1 MKGTKAFVAN
11 KLDKSV
17 SVVDTN
23 TGALLATI
31 KVAGS
36 PTAVAVS
43 PVADRAY
50 VAMSGTNSVAVIDT
64 VAHKVIDINTATS
77 TVDNI
82 KVGVGPSAIVVSPD
96 GKRVYVS
103 NGSSNTASAIDTAT
117 NKEVAKVTVGSSPTG
132 MAVSPDNSRLYAL
145 SSSADTLT
153 VVNTVTG
160 AKIGSV
166 NVGDSPRGIVLS
178 ANGQRAYVTNYN
190 TDQVAVVNTT
200 GTNPVVIAR
209 ITVGDKPDGIAMS
222 SDGRLV
228 YVANGPDTVSLIN
241 TATNTLTGSAVVI
254 DTTPAT
260 ATHSIAFTA
269 DGKAYVTDYA
279 DDVVRVVSLKHYNA
293 APVSTGVPT
302 MDPPNTTTGA
312 VSGRFHVE
320 DPDKDPLTYSDSHRT
335 DQGIGDIRRGRLT
348 ASPIRRPLPPAVK
361 PPKHLGSPILS
372 PSASTTPA
380 GASKNVTVTVSIDPK
395 PLAPNHSPSASPT
408 GWGSASDL
416 ATGLVIGQMNGTDPD
431 GDPLTY
437 SVWDVSRRGTT
448 TVNAATGEF
457 TYIPTLSARLQANT
471 TAGYDLDGINGGG

>member
-1 MKGTKAFVAN
+1 M
-11 KLDKSV
+11 
-17 SVVDTN
+17 
-23 TGALLATI
+23 
-31 KVAGS
+31 
-36 PTAVAVS
+36 
-43 PVADRAY
+43 
-50 VAMSGTNSVAVIDT
+50 
-64 VAHKVIDINTATS
+64 
-77 TVDNI
+77 
-82 KVGVGPSAIVVSPD
+82 VSPD

-103 NGSSNTASAIDTAT
+103 NGSSNTALAIDTAT
-117 NKEVAKVTVGSSPTG
+117 NKEVAKVMVGSSPTG
-132 MAVSPDNSRLYAL
+132 LAVEPDNSRLYAL

-153 VVNTVTG
+153 VVSTVTG

-166 NVGDSPRGIVLS
+166 NVGDSPRGIVLG

-312 VSGRFHVE
+312 VSGTFRVE
-320 DPDKDPLTYSDSHRT
+320 DPDKDPLTYTTVTGPTKGSVTFDAATDSFTYTPTLAARGQAAQTPGIT
-335 DQGIGDIRRGRLT
+335 DTFTVRVDD
-348 ASPIRRPLPPAVK
+348 
-361 PPKHLGSPILS
+361 
-372 PSASTTPA
+372 PA
-380 GASKNVTVTVSIDPK
+380 GASKNVTVTVPIDPK

-457 TYIPTLSARLQANT
+457 TYIPTLSARCRPTRPPGT
-471 TAGYDLDGINGGG
+471 TWTASTWRLATGRPAPTTPCSRK